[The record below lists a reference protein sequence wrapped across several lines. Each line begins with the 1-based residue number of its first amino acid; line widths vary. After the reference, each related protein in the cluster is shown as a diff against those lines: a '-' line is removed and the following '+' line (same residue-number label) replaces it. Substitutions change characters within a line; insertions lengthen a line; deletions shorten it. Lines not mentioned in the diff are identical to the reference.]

1 LRSAI
6 PIKDISDPRIFP
18 YRSLKGR
25 ALERDGLF
33 IAEGPRVVEGLLKS
47 DISVISCLAT
57 EQSYRNF
64 KPILSRSPLKGVPIY
79 IAKRQDVER
88 IIGFSFHQGLMA
100 AARLPQKR
108 SIDKVM
114 KPSRSAHLLV
124 ALNGVNDPE
133 NVGLIVRNA
142 AAFGADALIVDSRT
156 YNPYYRRAV
165 RVSMGSLFGLG
176 VAYEEDLASAL
187 RRLKRVCKTRII
199 AASPG
204 AKNRDI
210 VKADLSGNVCLVFG
224 NEDKGLAPEI
234 LRVADEKVRIPIS
247 KNIDSLNVA
256 CASAIFLYSAASQR

>member
-1 LRSAI
+1 LRPAI
-6 PIKDISDPRIFP
+6 TIKDISDPRISP

-33 IAEGPRVVEGLLKS
+33 IAEGPRVVAGLLKS
-47 DISVISCLAT
+47 GIPVISCLAT
-57 EQSYRNF
+57 EQSYRKF
-64 KPILSRSPLKGVPIY
+64 KPILSRSSLKGVPIY

-114 KPSRSAHLLV
+114 ETSGAAHFLV

-133 NVGLIVRNA
+133 NVGLIVRSA
-142 AAFGADALIVDSRT
+142 AAFGVDALIVDSRT

-176 VAYEEDLASAL
+176 VAYEDDLALAL
-187 RRLKRVCKTRII
+187 RRLKRVHKTRII

-210 VKADLSGNVCLVFG
+210 AKVDLSGNICLVFG
-224 NEDKGLAPEI
+224 NEDKGLSPEI
-234 LRVADEKVRIPIS
+234 LRAADQRVRIPIS
-247 KNIDSLNVA
+247 KDIDSLNVA
-256 CASAIFLYSAASQR
+256 CASAIFLHRAASQR